1 MKLSLGKLFFF
12 LLLSSNLSAQKLTK
26 EQVEDTISQI
36 PAFSMYRDN
45 YFISGV
51 PLHTTISK
59 ETADAKYQIS
69 FRQLLTR
76 QTLPL
81 DSYLFLTYTQ
91 KAFWNVYSF
100 SSPFQEIN
108 FNPGIQLG
116 IPVFNREEKLAGMA
130 FLKAEHHSNG
140 RDSIYSRSWNKI
152 ALSFHTRIFNYTVI
166 AVEGWLPF
174 RYKEDNP
181 DLMEYIGY
189 GEVNILH
196 DIKPDKIGVELMLRK
211 SWEGEAKGA
220 LRLRF
225 LYRPFEIRNLYL
237 MAEWYNGYG
246 ESLISYDEFK
256 SMLRVGFV
264 LRSDEL
270 NFLKSAPATPASTN

>member
-1 MKLSLGKLFFF
+1 MKFTIGLVLTF
-12 LLLSSNLSAQKLTK
+12 LLLVNDLSAQKLTR
-26 EQVEDTISQI
+26 EQVEDTISKI

-45 YFISGV
+45 YFISGI
-51 PLHTTISK
+51 PLHRAISK

-91 KAFWNVYSF
+91 KAFWNVYKF
-100 SSPFQEIN
+100 SSPFREIN

-116 IPVFNREEKLAGMA
+116 IPVFDSRDELTGMA
-130 FLKAEHHSNG
+130 FVKAEHHSNG
-140 RDSIYSRSWNKI
+140 RDSVYSRSWNKI
-152 ALSFHTRIFNYTVI
+152 ALSFHARLFPGTVI
-166 AVEGWLPF
+166 ALEGWLPF
-174 RYKEDNP
+174 RYKKDNP
-181 DLMEYIGY
+181 DLLEYLGY
-189 GEVNILH
+189 GEVNLLH
-196 DIKPDKIGVELMLRK
+196 DIKPDKISIELMLQK

-220 LRLRF
+220 MRLRL

-246 ESLISYDEFK
+246 ESLISYDEFQN
-256 SMLRVGFV
+256 MIRVGFV

-270 NFLKSAPATPASTN
+270 NFLKSAPAAAKAAK